1 MWNDFSFGSRNGK
14 AGRTLG
20 ACLAA
25 AVFAVFLGSA
35 IFHNTTSHLERETEE
50 QLGMISG
57 SIAETVDGA
66 ISSESAAIAM
76 LAASDSVIR
85 AVKERNAGG
94 GGTKAGLLR
103 RELGGI
109 QRLTEGRFDAIVVAD
124 RDGIVLADNIGGAA
138 RGSVIKAGEPF
149 RSAMQGKASLDKTVM
164 SDRTGTP
171 VCILTHPVRDE
182 NGRVIG
188 AVAGGMKVSFLA
200 AAIDGMRLGKTG
212 RAFVLDREGTA
223 VVGPGSGQTP
233 RLNPGYAPGMEAVMK
248 RVLAGEKGVMTYTRR
263 GVRMFAGFV
272 PVKINGWSVLAT
284 VPADEMPYSFGAASD
299 ILGIAATILALFA
312 AAAVYFSARPSTAPA
327 RVPET
332 PDYAYGWI
340 LPVSGEQTLR
350 INSTGREAIH
360 AVPRQDAAN
369 AEESASA
376 AQEMRTQA
384 MHISGFVG
392 DLVSLVAV
400 GSGRGA
406 RAPLRAVGGKAGS
419 ERAARTAGKRKK
431 RGLGKTGTE
440 TAKVVPLRDGL
451 RNS

>member
-1 MWNDFSFGSRNGK
+1 MRNDFSFGSRNGK

-20 ACLAA
+20 GCLAA
-25 AVFAVFLGSA
+25 AVFAVVLGSA
-35 IFHNTTSHLERETEE
+35 IFYNTTSNLERETEE

-57 SIAETVDGA
+57 NIAETVDGA
-66 ISSESAAIAM
+66 IASESAAIAM
-76 LAASDSVIR
+76 LAARDSVIR

-94 GGTKAGLLR
+94 ESAKTGLLQ
-103 RELGGI
+103 RELDGV
-109 QRLTEGRFDAIVVAD
+109 RSLTEGRFDAIVVAD

-138 RGSVIKAGEPF
+138 RGSVIRAGAYF
-149 RSAMQGKASLDKTVM
+149 RSAMQGKTSLDKTVM

-171 VCILTHPVRDE
+171 VCILSHPVRDE

-200 AAIDGMRLGKTG
+200 AAIDGMKLGRTG
-212 RAFVLDREGTA
+212 RAFVLDREGAA
-223 VVGPGSGQTP
+223 VVGPGSGQIL
-233 RLNPGYAPGMEAVMK
+233 RHNPAAAPGMEAVMK

-263 GVRMFAGFV
+263 GIRMYAGFV

-299 ILGIAATILALFA
+299 VLGIAATLLALFA

-332 PDYAYGWI
+332 PDYDYGWI

-350 INSTGREAIH
+350 INATGRDVNPA
-360 AVPRQDAAN
+360 APGQDAAN
-369 AEESASA
+369 AETSASTV
-376 AQEMRTQA
+376 QEMRTQA

-400 GSGRGA
+400 GSARSA

-431 RGLGKTGTE
+431 RGLGQTETG
-440 TAKVVPLRDGL
+440 TAKVVPLKDGL